1 MEKPLSVR
9 RDDFLQAIVKAVNEA
24 ELPAFVALEVLKGV
38 TAEVA
43 NVAQRQLEAE
53 RQAYMRSLAKEKE
66 EANEECQTGL

>member
-1 MEKPLSVR
+1 MEKPLSVKR
-9 RDDFLQAIVKAVNEA
+9 EDFLQAIVKAVNEA

-53 RQAYMRSLAKEKE
+53 RQAYLNSLAEKKE
-66 EANEECQTGL
+66 EADEECQTGL